1 MTKEAQQHGI
11 PKSCEVSLKVR
22 TSGLF
27 SYVCVWG
34 GGCFVLFRWEE
45 KRGERGKVSACVE
58 SQSVF

>member
-27 SYVCVWG
+27 SYVCVG
-34 GGCFVLFRWEE
+34 GGGLFCFVSVGGE
-45 KRGERGKVSACVE
+45 KGRKRE
-58 SQSVF
+58 SLSVC